1 MLAAGAAL
9 EAQGIPC
16 RVCKLV
22 KIFPFTDEFL
32 HAIERFNTILF
43 AEECVCAG
51 GIGQQLVARLTEDG
65 WRGTFTHRAVDN
77 TKLTHATIPE
87 LKELQG
93 LDAASL
99 VQAVRQAL
107 DAGQE
112 KERTR

>member
-1 MLAAGAAL
+1 M
-9 EAQGIPC
+9 
-16 RVCKLV
+16 
-22 KIFPFTDEFL
+22 
-32 HAIERFNTILF
+32 
-43 AEECVCAG
+43 
-51 GIGQQLVARLTEDG
+51 ARLTEDG
-65 WRGTFTHRAVDN
+65 WRGTFIHRAVDN
-77 TKLTHATIPE
+77 TKLTHATVPE